1 MEGKEVYN
9 LADEK
14 AIALDKLA
22 RALNKLRD
30 TGLPLNDWQAGKK
43 YKVNY
48 PVLHENKIYRCIE
61 THTASSTFDE
71 TKWETVSNADSGLKT
86 WVENTLY
93 KTGDIV
99 VYGSGIYQCITEH
112 TSTSTF
118 DTANWTN
125 LSVGYVKKT
134 LYTSNVYNTESTTIT
149 TSESMLNK
157 DFIIIK
163 IAYSI
168 DGTSV
173 KMNKSYVLA
182 PVVGE
187 VHDFSYQESTTSY
200 IVLTGKILNN
210 TTLQF
215 NFTEAQNLTK
225 FKIISID
232 SLSIGDK
239 AGTTLYSD
247 TPIGT
252 IISYMGNNPPKD
264 YLSCD
269 GTVYNINDYQAL
281 ADFIN
286 TEFGSY
292 DFFGGDGT
300 TTFAVPDLRGEF
312 LRGTGTNS
320 HTNQGSGA
328 NVGVHQD
335 GTEANK
341 YWVNNNTVA
350 FPALNSTTP
359 ISNISNDDASI
370 SSDNVANFTKTVT
383 LSGGWNEVA
392 NNRYI
397 SRPTN
402 TSVLYCI
409 KYTNSNL
416 PEKIDIW
423 TANTSYSVGNIVI
436 YNDKIYKCITANND
450 STFTPLNWVCL
461 SATGEEDIGHV
472 TFGYELQS
480 GYLPL
485 DGSTYNRADY
495 ADLITWVDTNSLWA
509 STATDYGKFGTGDGT
524 TTFTTPN
531 FTGKFIECDD
541 GTDVGDYTSA
551 GLPNITGVI
560 GSIFYQKST
569 ESTDGNTSIAHN
581 VWEDNKYRANPINNT
596 DSRWGEAQLNA
607 SRQSSIYGN
616 STTVQPE
623 SIKLIPQIKYRRPN
637 KSLPVKAVRRTLWEG
652 EVGNKTGD
660 SSGLTFTLNDAYYN
674 YDVIQL
680 HMYATYNANESIIRY
695 LTREITKE
703 SIETLLSK
711 ISTADTKDYFIATAW
726 GYSSENNYF
735 DIRSVT
741 NGTLVTINCLGTVLT
756 KVVGIKYINEN
767 QYSTEEQLVGTW
779 IDGKPLYQKT
789 YSFNATIDG
798 NEHST
803 IQLPSGYD
811 KIIEITGTVY
821 YAPSATGYIP
831 VNAQYNSVYTMFVDA
846 WSGYL
851 RYKGNGWTGT
861 WPMYVTIKYT
871 KTTD

>member
-1 MEGKEVYN
+1 M
-9 LADEK
+9 ADEK
-14 AIALDKLA
+14 AIDLGRLSRFNDNLKS
-22 RALNKLRD
+22 N
-30 TGLPLNDWQAGKK
+30 GLPLNDWQAGKK

-61 THTASSTFDE
+61 AHTSSSTFDE
-71 TKWETVSNADSGLKT
+71 TKWEIISNADSGLKT
-86 WVENTLY
+86 WGENILY

-99 VYGSGIYQCITEH
+99 VYGNGIYQCITEH

-118 DTANWTN
+118 DTTNWTN
-125 LSVGYVKKT
+125 ISVGYVKKT
-134 LYTSNVYNTESTTIT
+134 LYTSNAYNTESKTIT
-149 TSESMLNK
+149 TSESMLDK

-163 IAYSI
+163 VAYSE

-173 KMNKSYVLA
+173 KMNKSYVLS

-200 IVLTGKILNN
+200 IALTGKILNN

-239 AGTTLYSD
+239 AGNTLYSD

-269 GTVYNINDYQAL
+269 GTAYNINDYQAL

-300 TTFAVPDLRGEF
+300 TTFALPDLRGEF

-320 HTNQGSGA
+320 HTNQGNGA

-335 GTEANK
+335 GTEHINIMVTDGNTFGIPGRPNTNIYNDKADSEIDGNKSQNK
-341 YWVNNNTVA
+341 Y
-350 FPALNSTTP
+350 
-359 ISNISNDDASI
+359 ASL
-370 SSDNVANFTKTVT
+370 SDGSGTYQYYQKFT
-383 LSGGWNEVA
+383 
-392 NNRYI
+392 

-409 KYTNSNL
+409 KYTNSNS

-450 STFTPLNWVCL
+450 ATFKPLNWVCL
-461 SATGEEDIGHV
+461 SATGEEDIGNI

-495 ADLITWVDTNSLWA
+495 ADLINWVTDNSLWA
-509 STATDYGKFGTGDGT
+509 STATDYGKFGTGNGT

-531 FTGKFIECDD
+531 FIGKFIECDD
-541 GTDVGDYTSA
+541 GTNVGDYTSA
-551 GLPNITGVI
+551 GLPNIKGVVDTYTNGTSGI
-560 GSIFYQKST
+560 FSISGVSGAFDTVGSLTKMNVYNGADSN
-569 ESTDGNTSIAHN
+569 DTSGKITL
-581 VWEDNKYRANPINNT
+581 D
-596 DSRWGEAQLNA
+596 A
-607 SRQSSIYGN
+607 SRSNSIYSDSVN
-616 STTVQPE
+616 TVQPE
-623 SIKLIPQIKYRRPN
+623 SIKLIPQIKYRKPN
-637 KSLPVKAVRRTLWEG
+637 KSLSVKAVRRTLFE
-652 EVGNKTGD
+652 D
-660 SSGLTFTLNDAYYN
+660 SAGSSTTTPVISTIQLPDSYRN
-674 YDVIQL
+674 YDVL
-680 HMYATYNANESIIRY
+680 GFY
-695 LTREITKE
+695 LEVTFNTETRLVYREIPKDQLD
-703 SIETLLSK
+703 ILINK
-711 ISTADTKDYFIATAW
+711 NDPNCHISLCWGSYNTKDYF
-726 GYSSENNYF
+726 
-735 DIRSVT
+735 DI
-741 NGTLVTINCLGTVLT
+741 LGQTSTETVLSFGASLSLCK

-767 QYSTEEQLVGTW
+767 KYSTEEQLVGTW

-789 YSFNATIDG
+789 VEFTTPSKTSVQEYSY
-798 NEHST
+798 
-803 IQLPSGYD
+803 LPGIPFSSID
-811 KIIEITGTVY
+811 KIISIDGWCTRADGWRVPHLFNTNNSLFFSIGWNKSNQKIYFYVLIDNNIGT
-821 YAPSATGYIP
+821 ANKPATL
-831 VNAQYNSVYTMFVDA
+831 TF
-846 WSGYL
+846 
-851 RYKGNGWTGT
+851 R
-861 WPMYVTIKYT
+861 YT

>member
-1 MEGKEVYN
+1 MAEER
-9 LADEK
+9 

-22 RALNKLRD
+22 RALNKLRA
-30 TGLPLNDWQAGKK
+30 TGLPLNNWQASKK

-48 PVLHENKIYRCIE
+48 PVLHENKLYRCIE
-61 THTASSTFDE
+61 EHTASSTFNE
-71 TKWETVSNADSGLKT
+71 TKWELVSNAGSGVKT
-86 WVENTLY
+86 WEENTLY
-93 KTGDIV
+93 KTGDLV

-112 TSTSTF
+112 TSTSIF

-134 LYTSNVYNTESTTIT
+134 LYTSSAYNTTSTTIT

-163 IAYSI
+163 IAYSE

-200 IVLTGKILNN
+200 ISITGKILDN

-215 NFTEAQNLTK
+215 NFTEAQNITK
-225 FKIISID
+225 FKVISID

-269 GTVYNINDYQAL
+269 GTVYNISDYQAL

-292 DFFGGDGT
+292 GFFGGDGT

-335 GTEANK
+335 GTEHVNIIVADGNTFAVPGRPTSSIYSDKADNEIDGNKSQNK
-341 YWVNNNTVA
+341 YVG
-350 FPALNSTTP
+350 L
-359 ISNISNDDASI
+359 
-370 SSDNVANFTKTVT
+370 SDGSGTYQYYQKFT
-383 LSGGWNEVA
+383 
-392 NNRYI
+392 

-402 TSVLYCI
+402 ISVLYCI
-409 KYTNSNL
+409 KYTNSNS

-450 STFTPLNWVCL
+450 ATFIPLNWVCL

-495 ADLITWVDTNSLWA
+495 ADLISWVTDNSLWA
-509 STATDYGKFGTGDGT
+509 STATDYGKFGTGDGNI
-524 TTFTTPN
+524 TFTTPN
-531 FTGKFIECDD
+531 FTGKFIECDNS
-541 GTDVGDYTSA
+541 TNVGGYISA
-551 GLPNITGVI
+551 GLPNIRGEYNAVVTGIYTTAIQETDVYKGAI
-560 GSIFYQKST
+560 KQRGKVSNNLINTVNKDSWNLAEGFYFDASKS
-569 ESTDGNTSIAHN
+569 N
-581 VWEDNKYRANPINNT
+581 
-596 DSRWGEAQLNA
+596 
-607 SRQSSIYGN
+607 SIYSDSVN
-616 STTVQPE
+616 TVQPE
-623 SIKLIPQIKYRRPN
+623 SIKLIPQIKYRKPN
-637 KSLPVKAVRRTLWEG
+637 KSLPVNAVRRTLFEG
-652 EVGNKTGD
+652 SVGSSTITPVISTIQLSDSYRNYDALELYFEVIYNNETRLVYREIPTDQLDILINK
-660 SSGLTFTLNDAYYN
+660 NDQNCHISLCWGYYN
-674 YDVIQL
+674 TND
-680 HMYATYNANESIIRY
+680 
-695 LTREITKE
+695 
-703 SIETLLSK
+703 
-711 ISTADTKDYFIATAW
+711 
-726 GYSSENNYF
+726 YF
-735 DIRSVT
+735 DI
-741 NGTLVTINCLGTVLT
+741 LGQTSTETVLSFEASLSLCK

-789 YSFNATIDG
+789 VEFTTPSESSAQEYSY
-798 NEHST
+798 
-803 IQLPSGYD
+803 LPEIPFSSID
-811 KIIEITGTVY
+811 KIISVDGWCARDDGWRVPYLFTIGNNVY
-821 YAPSATGYIP
+821 FSFDWHKSNQKIYFYVFTKSANQPATL
-831 VNAQYNSVYTMFVDA
+831 TF
-846 WSGYL
+846 
-851 RYKGNGWTGT
+851 R
-861 WPMYVTIKYT
+861 YT

>member
-1 MEGKEVYN
+1 MYKRVVRILE
-9 LADEK
+9 DEK
-14 AIALDKLA
+14 AIGLGRLSRFNDNLKS
-22 RALNKLRD
+22 N
-30 TGLPLNDWQAGKK
+30 GLPLNNWQANKR
-43 YKVNY
+43 YKVGY
-48 PVLHENKIYRCIE
+48 TIIQDGKFYRC
-61 THTASSTFDE
+61 
-71 TKWETVSNADSGLKT
+71 K
-86 WVENTLY
+86 
-93 KTGDIV
+93 
-99 VYGSGIYQCITEH
+99 TEH
-112 TSTSTF
+112 TSTTTF
-118 DTANWTN
+118 DAVKFDLVGGSGYGISNWTNSTLYSVGDLVVYGNGIYQCKTTHTSTTTFDDTKWTN
-125 LSVGYVKKT
+125 LSIGYEKEN
-134 LYTSNVYNTESTTIT
+134 LYTGTTFNTSTLTVT
-149 TSESMLNK
+149 TSNSMLTK

-163 IAYSI
+163 IAYSV

-173 KMNKSYVLA
+173 KMNKSYVLT
-182 PVVGE
+182 PVIGE

-200 IVLTGKILNN
+200 IALTGKILNN

-269 GTVYNINDYQAL
+269 GTVYNISDYQAL

-300 TTFAVPDLRGEF
+300 TTFSVPDLRGEF

-335 GTEANK
+335 GTEHVNIIITDGNTISVPGIPTSSIYSGKADNEIDGNKSRNK
-341 YWVNNNTVA
+341 YVG
-350 FPALNSTTP
+350 
-359 ISNISNDDASI
+359 ISDGSGTYQDYQK
-370 SSDNVANFTKTVT
+370 FT
-383 LSGGWNEVA
+383 
-392 NNRYI
+392 

-409 KYTNSNL
+409 KYTNSNS

-450 STFTPLNWVCL
+450 ATFKPLNWVCL
-461 SATGEEDIGHV
+461 SATGEEDIGNI

-495 ADLITWVDTNSLWA
+495 ADLINWVTDNSLWA
-509 STATDYGKFGTGDGT
+509 STSTDYGKFGTGDGT

-531 FTGKFIECDD
+531 FKGKFIECDNS
-541 GTDVGDYTSA
+541 TNVGNYTSA
-551 GLPNITGVI
+551 GLPNIK
-560 GSIFYQKST
+560 GSIELHAPNSDGEIYSASGAFSSLQERTKTGKYNSFTNAQCYSSSEFDASKS
-569 ESTDGNTSIAHN
+569 
-581 VWEDNKYRANPINNT
+581 
-596 DSRWGEAQLNA
+596 
-607 SRQSSIYGN
+607 SSIYSDSVN
-616 STTVQPE
+616 TVQPE
-623 SIKLIPQIKYRRPN
+623 SIKLIPQIKYRKPN
-637 KSLPVKAVRRTLWEG
+637 KSLPVKAVRRTLFEG
-652 EVGNKTGD
+652 SVGNFTGLAQFVQINLLDDFTSYDVIGFYISVNLVGNK
-660 SSGLTFTLNDAYYN
+660 
-674 YDVIQL
+674 
-680 HMYATYNANESIIRY
+680 RY
-695 LTREITKE
+695 IYREVTKE
-703 SIETLLSK
+703 QLLAVQNS
-711 ISTADTKDYFIATAW
+711 SNHDDTVSFNW
-726 GYSSENNYF
+726 GYSNADDYC
-735 DIRSVT
+735 DILYNST
-741 NGTLVTINCLGTVLT
+741 SSQLICNINKQIIT
-756 KVVGIKYINEN
+756 KIVGIKYINEN

-789 YSFNATIDG
+789 VEFTTPSKNSIQEYSY
-798 NEHST
+798 
-803 IQLPSGYD
+803 LPEIPFSSID
-811 KIIEITGTVY
+811 KIISVDGWCVRVDGWRAPILFNTSNVLFFSVDWHKSNQKIYFYVSTSDTIGT
-821 YAPSATGYIP
+821 ANQPATL
-831 VNAQYNSVYTMFVDA
+831 TF
-846 WSGYL
+846 
-851 RYKGNGWTGT
+851 R
-861 WPMYVTIKYT
+861 YT

>member
-1 MEGKEVYN
+1 M
-9 LADEK
+9 ADEK

-48 PVLHENKIYRCIE
+48 PVLYENKIYRCIE
-61 THTASSTFDE
+61 AHTASSTFDE

-99 VYGSGIYQCITEH
+99 VYGNGIYQCITEH

-125 LSVGYVKKT
+125 LSVGYDKKT
-134 LYTSNVYNTESTTIT
+134 LYTSNAYNITSTTIT

-163 IAYSI
+163 IAYSE

-200 IVLTGKILNN
+200 IALTGKILDN

-215 NFTEAQNLTK
+215 NFTEAQNITK

-335 GTEANK
+335 GTEHINIMVTDGNTFGIPGRPDTNIYNDKADSEIDGSKSQNK
-341 YWVNNNTVA
+341 YA
-350 FPALNSTTP
+350 GL
-359 ISNISNDDASI
+359 
-370 SSDNVANFTKTVT
+370 SDGSGTYQDYQKFT
-383 LSGGWNEVA
+383 SH
-392 NNRYI
+392 
-397 SRPTN
+397 PTN

-409 KYTNSNL
+409 KYTNSNS

-423 TANTSYSVGNIVI
+423 TANTSYSVGNMVVKDNNI
-436 YNDKIYKCITANND
+436 YRCN
-450 STFTPLNWVCL
+450 
-461 SATGEEDIGHV
+461 
-472 TFGYELQS
+472 
-480 GYLPL
+480 
-485 DGSTYNRADY
+485 
-495 ADLITWVDTNSLWA
+495 TNHIS
-509 STATDYGKFGTGDGT
+509 
-524 TTFTTPN
+524 TTFTS
-531 FTGKFIECDD
+531 
-541 GTDVGDYTSA
+541 DVSKWTLIGGGSSIGGCSSSFELADNDTVNCGSLVRFNASPIMDEFNELTWDFSSA
-551 GLPNITGVI
+551 AI
-560 GSIFYQKST
+560 
-569 ESTDGNTSIAHN
+569 DNTQTKY
-581 VWEDNKYRANPINNT
+581 EDN
-596 DSRWGEAQLNA
+596 SLLC
-607 SRQSSIYGN
+607 N
-616 STTVQPE
+616 STSTCYCICNDLLTQLFT
-623 SIKLIPQIKYRRPN
+623 SGFTIDFWAYIT
-637 KSLPVKAVRRTLWEG
+637 ST
-652 EVGNKTGD
+652 
-660 SSGLTFTLNDAYYN
+660 SSGGPVYIGAMDGVDQYQILDMYRVTDIYT
-674 YDVIQL
+674 Q
-680 HMYATYNANESIIRY
+680 HMLRGN
-695 LTREITKE
+695 
-703 SIETLLSK
+703 
-711 ISTADTKDYFIATAW
+711 IS
-726 GYSSENNYF
+726 YSSNEWQYWSLNFYNNK
-735 DIRSVT
+735 
-741 NGTLVTINCLGTVLT
+741 L
-756 KVVGIKYINEN
+756 YIF
-767 QYSTEEQLVGTW
+767 
-779 IDGKPLYQKT
+779 IDGKLVLSCDCPYNSNSSNGT
-789 YSFNATIDG
+789 YINAGRTSGRYFDGYISDFKITKNVKHTKINFTNPIDAPKNTVSYKFLTNGIYWNTIDDLVILSK
-798 NEHST
+798 NDSS
-803 IQLPSGYD
+803 IFSDL
-811 KIIEITGTVY
+811 
-821 YAPSATGYIP
+821 
-831 VNAQYNSVYTMFVDA
+831 NF
-846 WSGYL
+846 
-851 RYKGNGWTGT
+851 
-861 WPMYVTIKYT
+861 IKLS
-871 KTTD
+871 D